1 MGADFLEHDGDIPG
15 GLEAGGG
22 WFRGWRLGVCRGG
35 AKEDNQP
42 HCFNLSRGM
51 NQGRTPDPSRQIRAA
66 TVRERNAWGTSQ
78 TPRTRGCP
86 GRGSDWVQNYS
97 SPPGGGGGGG
107 AGGALVRVPVP
118 VFPVPVPVAVPVP
131 VGLPWS
137 PLLPGLIGPPL
148 VPVLPGPLGR
158 W

>member
-1 MGADFLEHDGDIPG
+1 MSQAGSRPAVGGFEDGAWAYAAAAQRKTISRTVSIYHAGRVGQTIALR
-15 GLEAGGG
+15 GLSCLAADCDD
-22 WFRGWRLGVCRGG
+22 RRQKPIVCPTGF
-35 AKEDNQP
+35 AD
-42 HCFNLSRGM
+42 
-51 NQGRTPDPSRQIRAA
+51 
-66 TVRERNAWGTSQ
+66 
-78 TPRTRGCP
+78 
-86 GRGSDWVQNYS
+86 YS

-107 AGGALVRVPVP
+107 AGGALVPVPVP